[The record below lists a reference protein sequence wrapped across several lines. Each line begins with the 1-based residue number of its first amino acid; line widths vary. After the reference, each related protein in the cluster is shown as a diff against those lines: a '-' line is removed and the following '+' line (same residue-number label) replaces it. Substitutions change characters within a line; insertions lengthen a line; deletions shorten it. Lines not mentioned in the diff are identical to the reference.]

1 MTQITES
8 IINKNNLTS
17 LTMDITKMTS
27 KGQVVIPQE
36 IREKEG
42 LKEGEKLLVFDID
55 GTIILKRVSGLEKAK
70 SRDKFEENL
79 RSMQETA
86 KKYKI
91 TQKDV
96 ENEIAAYRKEQNAR
110 SS

>member
-1 MTQITES
+1 
-8 IINKNNLTS
+8 
-17 LTMDITKMTS
+17 MDITKITS

-79 RSMQETA
+79 KSMRETA
-86 KKYKI
+86 RRYKI

-96 ENEIAAYRKEQNAR
+96 ENEMAAYRKEKYA
-110 SS
+110 SGS